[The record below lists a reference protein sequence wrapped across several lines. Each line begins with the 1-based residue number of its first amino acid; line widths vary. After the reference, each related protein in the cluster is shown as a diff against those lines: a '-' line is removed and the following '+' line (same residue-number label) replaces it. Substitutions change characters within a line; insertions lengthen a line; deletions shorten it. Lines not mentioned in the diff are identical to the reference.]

1 MIKVL
6 IAEDHELTRQGIVY
20 GLKKYEGIEI
30 AAEAANGQEAVDK
43 AIECKPDI
51 ILMDIIMPILS
62 GINATKKI
70 KELNPDVKVIM
81 LTSNNDK
88 EKVMSSF
95 SSGANAYC
103 MKNIKLDALVT
114 VIKTVMDG
122 AVWIDPSIAGYI
134 LDILQSTSA
143 PAQKANSIDFN
154 LTNREKEILKLIS
167 DGLSNKDIS
176 EQLFLSLYTV
186 KNHVSNII
194 QKLAVDDR
202 TQAAIIALKEN
213 LI

>member
-20 GLKKYEGIEI
+20 GLKKHEGIEI

-43 AIECKPDI
+43 AIECRPDI

-143 PAQKANSIDFN
+143 PAQKLSSIDFN